1 MEAEEAPPREKKRH
15 VSIEAELVGVDDR
28 FEEVPPL
35 PPTRLPPAPRDA
47 APSARLEAPEAEAAP
62 PEPTAPPPHLERS
75 R

>member
-35 PPTRLPPAPRDA
+35 PPTRLRRPGDA
-47 APSARLEAPEAEAAP
+47 APSARPEAPGAEAAP